1 MSRGAGKA
9 RKVEVEHGPVPTYL
23 RGVEN
28 VGHRSNVGVRERVSL
43 CVRALLSLQ
52 EGANFRA

>member
-1 MSRGAGKA
+1 MGQAKRGKL
-9 RKVEVEHGPVPTYL
+9 RQSTDQSLQIYL
-23 RGVEN
+23 PGVEN

-52 EGANFRA
+52 GANFRA